1 MSKTEVQ
8 ISEKYIKF
16 IVENQ
21 IVVFDIEK
29 IQKLKKIGVAF
40 SSGTD
45 SSLIFCLLAKYIP
58 HIEIIPWYGIEFHQ
72 IAGLDFVKNAYKKIV
87 NNYPNANIAPMRYF
101 GIDKKDPI
109 WIKTFFNHENYVEPL
124 DSNIKNFILDQFKE
138 EYISVGITNVNTFGT
153 LMAPPKSE
161 CDKYGFTKY
170 VEPRR
175 WEANGNEWSMIG
187 VKIWQPLKFVNKKFV
202 AGMFKKEGLMDWL
215 YPHLNSC
222 AGRDPI
228 KTNNFTKPCKNE
240 CFHCY
245 ERKWG
250 FGTYDGG
257 LYE

>member
-29 IQKLKKIGVAF
+29 IQQLKKIGVAF

-109 WIKTFFNHENYVEPL
+109 WRKTFFNHENYVEPL
-124 DSNIKNFILDQFKE
+124 ESNIKNFILSK
-138 EYISVGITNVNTFGT
+138 
-153 LMAPPKSE
+153 
-161 CDKYGFTKY
+161 
-170 VEPRR
+170 
-175 WEANGNEWSMIG
+175 
-187 VKIWQPLKFVNKKFV
+187 
-202 AGMFKKEGLMDWL
+202 
-215 YPHLNSC
+215 LN
-222 AGRDPI
+222 
-228 KTNNFTKPCKNE
+228 
-240 CFHCY
+240 H
-245 ERKWG
+245 
-250 FGTYDGG
+250 
-257 LYE
+257 